1 MNVLVS
7 GAGGLIGSAL
17 VPALENDGH
26 RVIRLTR
33 SESSSENVV
42 NWEPSGGRI
51 DYSSL
56 GGVNAAV
63 HLAGENIIGRWTPE
77 KKRKILDSRT
87 QGTRL
92 LASAL
97 AGMDEKP
104 SVMVCASATGY
115 YGDRGDEVLRED
127 SDIGYGF
134 LSQVVREW
142 ERAAEPA
149 RAAGIRVVNLRFGIV
164 LSPEGGALGTTLP
177 IFKLGGGGRIGS
189 GEQWWSWVVLDDIV
203 GAILHAL
210 NTDSLEGPANVT
222 APNPLTNARYTKT
235 LGRVLNRPTFVPVPA
250 PAARIALGQVADAL
264 LLASARIEP
273 AKLEETG
280 YRFQYPELEGALRHL
295 LNK

>member
-17 VPALENDGH
+17 VPALEDDGH
-26 RVIRLTR
+26 RVVRLTR
-33 SESSSENVV
+33 SESGSENVV

-189 GEQWWSWVVLDDIV
+189 GGQWWSWVALDDIV

-222 APNPLTNARYTKT
+222 APNPLTNARYTKI

>member
-17 VPALENDGH
+17 VPALENEGH

-33 SESSSENVV
+33 SDSSSDNNV
-42 NWEPSGGRI
+42 NWEPSGGRM
-51 DYSSL
+51 DYSGL
-56 GGVNAAV
+56 DGVDAAV
-63 HLAGENIIGRWTPE
+63 HLAGENIMGRWTPE
-77 KKRKILDSRT
+77 KKKKILDSRT

-97 AGMDEKP
+97 ARMEEKP

-115 YGDRGDEVLRED
+115 YGDRGDEVLTEE
-127 SDIGYGF
+127 SEIGYGF

-149 RAAGIRVVNLRFGIV
+149 HEAGIRVVNLRFGIV

-189 GEQWWSWVVLDDIV
+189 GEQWWSWVALDDIV

-210 NTDSLEGPANVT
+210 RTDTLEGPANVT
-222 APNPLTNARYTKT
+222 APNPLTNAWYTKL
-235 LGRVLNRPTFVPVPA
+235 LGSVLNRPTFFTVPA
-250 PAARIALGQVADAL
+250 PAARIALGEVADAL

-273 AKLEETG
+273 AKLQESG
-280 YRFQYPELEGALRHL
+280 YLFLYPELEGAFRYL